1 MKRKLLIGLGSVI
14 GVFLLIGCAQP
25 STPALDEETYRLYVE
40 DIMARQL
47 QVLEDLD
54 IEGVMENPEYPPEI
68 EQLFDL
74 SIEVDNLNPPA
85 NLSDFHASYL
95 KACSPVRGG
104 ALDLSM
110 AWLKWKSEDY
120 KEALEYLQTAADEL
134 LEGHWLIL
142 FAQLALE
149 HPELQ
154 QLQE

>member
-74 SIEVDNLNPPA
+74 SIGVDNLNPPA

-110 AWLKWKSEDY
+110 AWLKWKREDY
-120 KEALEYLQTAADEL
+120 VEASQYLQTATIEL
-134 LEGHWLIL
+134 AAGHELIL
-142 FAQLALE
+142 CR
-149 HPELQ
+149 Q
-154 QLQE
+154 QFLRYLFL